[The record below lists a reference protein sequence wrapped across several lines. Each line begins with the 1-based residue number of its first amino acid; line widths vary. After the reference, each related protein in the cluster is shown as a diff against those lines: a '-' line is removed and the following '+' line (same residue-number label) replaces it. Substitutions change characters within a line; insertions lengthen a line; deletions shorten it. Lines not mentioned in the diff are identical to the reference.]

1 MVDVPILLRDARE
14 KAGLTQA
21 ELAARAATS
30 QSAVARYESGASS
43 PAVST
48 LERLLGS
55 CGVRLDIR
63 TRKGSP
69 ADLRSRQAR
78 LLRTNRSEIL
88 RILNRR
94 GFHSPRVFGSVATGT
109 ARDDSDIDIVVLPAG
124 NLDLLNL
131 AGAREELSELLG
143 VPVDLAVNEVLKAEL
158 RQAIDHDAVPL

>member
-1 MVDVPILLRDARE
+1 
-14 KAGLTQA
+14 
-21 ELAARAATS
+21 
-30 QSAVARYESGASS
+30 
-43 PAVST
+43 
-48 LERLLGS
+48 
-55 CGVRLDIR
+55 
-63 TRKGSP
+63 
-69 ADLRSRQAR
+69 
-78 LLRTNRSEIL
+78 LRTNRSEIL